1 MASKDKR
8 IKMNERSL
16 SDVSLVKGI
25 FKALSV
31 VKLKMKQSNDENQ
44 NRNWGDAQMEKE
56 MMEHII
62 LVFR

>member
-31 VKLKMKQSNDENQ
+31 VKLKMEQSNDENQ
-44 NRNWGDAQMEKE
+44 NRN
-56 MMEHII
+56 
-62 LVFR
+62 